1 MVVFF
6 CLKSLL
12 RVRRGTTGTSQTYTV
27 TDLGTFPGGTYS
39 TALAIDEA
47 GQVTGW
53 SSGTYGPGG
62 EAYSYAFIYRDGK
75 LLNLGALAA
84 TAA

>member
-12 RVRRGTTGTSQTYTV
+12 LVWRGTTRDSQTYTV

-53 SSGTYGPGG
+53 SSGT
-62 EAYSYAFIYRDGK
+62 
-75 LLNLGALAA
+75 
-84 TAA
+84 